1 MKRSRIVVP
10 DAEALSVE
18 ISSGTDVS
26 GTDVSGTDV
35 SGTDVPSTDVSRT
48 DVSRTDVSDP
58 EDSGRDI
65 SDKEICGS
73 ASSVRSKICPC
84 REYSRALR
92 QTFIR

>member
-10 DAEALSVE
+10 DAEVLSVE
-18 ISSGTDVS
+18 ISDTDVS
-26 GTDVSGTDV
+26 G
-35 SGTDVPSTDVSRT
+35 
-48 DVSRTDVSDP
+48 TDVSDP

-84 REYSRALR
+84 REYSRASR
-92 QTFIR
+92 QTFTR

>member
-10 DAEALSVE
+10 DAEVLSVE

-26 GTDVSGTDV
+26 GTDVLSTDV
-35 SGTDVPSTDVSRT
+35 SGTDV
-48 DVSRTDVSDP
+48 SDP
-58 EDSGRDI
+58 EDAGRGI
-65 SDKEICGS
+65 VDKELCGS

-84 REYSRALR
+84 REYSRASR